1 MMFRYHLESIK
12 WECLGVGPRHQYFSK
27 IPQAIPL
34 CSPVWESTHHIL
46 PRDCSIYHLRRAL
59 WQLSFCFTICKVE
72 TLQVWQTRIYP
83 LQAQGRRVLMP
94 QNFELRAL
102 EGNLLLQSQLELG
115 DRTPSWACCKTFIMF
130 ISTGFCATTN
140 TNLQPQGSDAASHV
154 HHHLWVNQLGVLHKI
169 QWNHNGVGSLGCC
182 QGNKGKRILEED
194 AVAWWKLGQFYF
206 SPRPGNQPHPCF
218 GNCPPVPSQQEAK
231 CLLCSPFWAWGS
243 KV

>member
-1 MMFRYHLESIK
+1 MWDPDISISQTSPK
-12 WECLGVGPRHQYFSK
+12 RFHCAVQFGNQHTTFS
-27 IPQAIPL
+27 PGTVP
-34 CSPVWESTHHIL
+34 
-46 PRDCSIYHLRRAL
+46 
-59 WQLSFCFTICKVE
+59 FTILEELYDSWVSVSPSVVK

-115 DRTPSWACCKTFIMF
+115 DPTPSWACCKTFIMF

-218 GNCPPVPSQQEAK
+218 GNCPPVPPQQEAK